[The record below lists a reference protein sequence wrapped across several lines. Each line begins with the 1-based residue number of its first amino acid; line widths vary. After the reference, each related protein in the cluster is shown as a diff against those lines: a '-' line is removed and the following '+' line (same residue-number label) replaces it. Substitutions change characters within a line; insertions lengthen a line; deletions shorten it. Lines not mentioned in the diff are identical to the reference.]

1 MTAQA
6 SIDAERLKLQLT
18 AGQELKW
25 KRHTAQKNWHYL
37 KI

>member
-1 MTAQA
+1 MTAEA
-6 SIDAERLKLQLT
+6 SKDAGKLKLT